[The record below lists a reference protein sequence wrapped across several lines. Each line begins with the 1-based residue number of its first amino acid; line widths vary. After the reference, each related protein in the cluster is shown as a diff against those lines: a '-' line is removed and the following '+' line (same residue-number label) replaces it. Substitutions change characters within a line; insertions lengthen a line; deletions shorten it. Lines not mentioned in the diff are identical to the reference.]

1 MTTVEGLS
9 TYVDGGVARLV
20 LDRPAKRNAMSLEM
34 WQRFPQVLGDLV
46 EDPAVR
52 VVVVVG
58 AGDHFCAGADIGD
71 LLSGPDPADPMVP
84 VREADLA
91 AQRALL
97 DCRKPTVAAVRGS
110 CIGGGLELAASCDL
124 RVAEEGARFGVTPA
138 RLGVAYAPTGIRT
151 LLDLVGPA
159 TTRRL
164 LLTAGLIDAVEAHRV
179 GLVDVLTGP
188 GELDDAVAGLTDEL
202 CSRSQLTIAAV
213 KETVRL
219 LLDGEDPEPAARARY
234 RETIASGELAEG
246 VLAFTERRD
255 PRFSWAGGPA

>member
-1 MTTVEGLS
+1 MTSVEGLS

-20 LDRPAKRNAMSLEM
+20 LDRPAKRNAMSLAM
-34 WQRFPQVLGDLV
+34 WQGLPQVLGALAR
-46 EDPAVR
+46 DPAVR
-52 VVVVVG
+52 VVVVAG
-58 AGDHFCAGADIGD
+58 AGEHFCAGADIGD
-71 LLSGPDPADPMVP
+71 LLTGHDPADPMAP

-97 DCRKPTVAAVRGS
+97 DFPRPTVAAVRGS
-110 CIGGGLELAASCDL
+110 CIGGGLEIAASCDL

-138 RLGVAYAPTGIRT
+138 RLGVAYAPLGIRT

-164 LLTAGLIDAVEAHRV
+164 LLTAGLVDAVEAHRL

-188 GELDDAVAGLTDEL
+188 GGLDDAVAGLTGEL

-234 RETIASGELAEG
+234 REAIASGELAEG
-246 VLAFTERRD
+246 VLAFSERRD
-255 PRFSWAGGPA
+255 PQFPWRAADA